1 MTDTFILRS
10 LGGFVLA
17 FSAYVAAMTGHGLVL
32 FCTGGVAI
40 LGLGALAA
48 AQDDDPC

>member
-1 MTDTFILRS
+1 MTDYAILRI

-17 FSAYVAAMTGHGLVL
+17 FSAYLAVMTDQGLVL
-32 FCTGGVAI
+32 LCTGGVAI

-48 AQDDDPC
+48 AEDDHA